1 MMDENCISGLSTER
15 EIPVVNKLSEYLFQE
30 EIGKGA
36 HGTVFKVQR
45 KADYQP
51 LAIKKMNLVKLK
63 SKMKRDFTKEA
74 SLLMSL
80 DHPNVIKC
88 FDAFINN
95 GFLYIVMELAEK
107 GDLHMV

>member
-1 MMDENCISGLSTER
+1 MEEKWESTLETAVH
-15 EIPVVNKLSEYLFQE
+15 IPVVNKLPEYLFQE

-36 HGTVFKVQR
+36 HGTVFKVTR
-45 KADYQP
+45 RSDNRL

-80 DHPNVIKC
+80 DHPNIIKC